1 MNQDHIDAIE
11 NLCNTLMGCPAEV
24 IEEVLEQIKEET
36 RLHLL
41 SLREG

>member
-1 MNQDHIDAIE
+1 MTQDQIDAIA
-11 NLCNTLMGCPAEV
+11 NLCDTLMGCPAEV

-41 SLREG
+41 SIREG